1 MAERKKDSTI
11 TWDKKCTGCG
21 KKFTDSM
28 SSLMG
33 RFPWPVRLFKVST
46 GTCSECEQAAE
57 ALREKLAAAR
67 DLHWTF
73 ETVKAHF
80 EKNPPVEGQEL
91 IILDTSWQLFTN
103 TYALV
108 KVVAPASGPQ
118 KRIVIDGYSNAYN
131 GQSFYR
137 TGQNCFSPK
146 GQVRLL
152 PYHPVIGDL
161 IKEGDGREV
170 KLTPEEV
177 LSLLKSLP

>member
-21 KKFTDSM
+21 RRFTDSM
-28 SSLMG
+28 TSLMG
-33 RFPWPVRLFKVST
+33 LFPCPVRLFKMPT
-46 GTCSECEQAAE
+46 GTCPECRKAVE
-57 ALREKLAAAR
+57 ARREKLAAAR
-67 DLHWTF
+67 DLYWTF
-73 ETVKAHF
+73 ETVKDHF

-91 IILDTSWQLFTN
+91 IVLDTSWQIFTN

-108 KVVAPASGPQ
+108 KVEVPARGRQ
-118 KRIVIDGYSNAYN
+118 KRIVINSYSNGYN

-137 TGQNCFSPK
+137 SGQNCITPK

-152 PYHPVIGDL
+152 PYHPLIGDL
-161 IKEGDGREV
+161 IKKGDSREV

-177 LSLLKSLP
+177 LALLGGG